1 VLGAGMGEEGRGHGH
16 IQVSDNNRNFAGLI
30 GFTISV

>member
-16 IQVSDNNRNFAGLI
+16 TGTPPLLI
-30 GFTISV
+30 VRTSLP